1 MNKYIFF
8 LHCKNNVMRLT
19 IILLVIL
26 CILFIYSY
34 FEDKNI
40 DNKQIEKFGNIN
52 DPLFRLVTCN
62 EKPFLNCANE
72 NIKIINGTCEESY
85 GLASDKVN
93 REKYRRCV
101 NLKISAPET
110 LSGNIEDD
118 IRQQTCNSYNS
129 LYYSL
134 QNELTYENTDGTSCK

>member
-62 EKPFLNCANE
+62 EKPFLNC
-72 NIKIINGTCEESY
+72 
-85 GLASDKVN
+85 DQD
-93 REKYRRCV
+93 R
-101 NLKISAPET
+101 NLLWLLWSF
-110 LSGNIEDD
+110 
-118 IRQQTCNSYNS
+118 
-129 LYYSL
+129 
-134 QNELTYENTDGTSCK
+134 